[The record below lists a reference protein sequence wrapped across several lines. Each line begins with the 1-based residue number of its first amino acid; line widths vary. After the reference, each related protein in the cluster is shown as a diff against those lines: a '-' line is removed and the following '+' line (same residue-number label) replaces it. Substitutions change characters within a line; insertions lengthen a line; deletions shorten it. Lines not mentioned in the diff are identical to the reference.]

1 MNNVWDDM
9 RRAVAESRDTL
20 AAADSVSTEMANLLR
35 GRLRNVLNEY
45 ALADLK
51 RELRDFNIKTR
62 EWKD

>member
-1 MNNVWDDM
+1 MSNVWDDM
-9 RRAVAESRDTL
+9 RLAVSKSRDTL
-20 AAADSVSTEMANLLR
+20 RAADSVSTDMANLLR

-62 EWKD
+62 EWKG